1 MQLYLNETSPFSRV
15 VISTALLSH
24 TSSLTFRWV
33 DPWSSPSNLIQAN
46 PFSLIPTLELDNGQ
60 ALYESLCICQFLI
73 ESSHSQLLHQVN
85 FKKAD
90 EVSKLGTA
98 KTLMEIAF
106 RSAALARFTDNDNEL
121 IERGRSGLSA
131 ALTLLD
137 EDMKTFGLESYLTP
151 NLATLY
157 LHVALEYVQ
166 FRHAALYQATETQQI
181 DKFLQTSPFKKV
193 LELISI
199 DNLSTKPSY
208 AELES
213 KLVD

>member
-1 MQLYLNETSPFSRV
+1 MQLYLNDTSPFSRA
-15 VISTALLSH
+15 VIATALLSH
-24 TSSLTFRWV
+24 TSSLSLCWV

-46 PFSLIPTLELDNGQ
+46 PFSLIPTLELDDGQ
-60 ALYESLCICQFLI
+60 ALSESLCICQFLI
-73 ESSHSQLLHQVN
+73 ENTQSQLLHQVD

-90 EVSKLGTA
+90 EVAKLGTA

-106 RSAALARFTDNDNEL
+106 RSAALTRFTDNDNEL
-121 IERGRSGLSA
+121 IERGRVGLSA
-131 ALTLLD
+131 ALTLLN
-137 EDMKTFGLESYLTP
+137 EDMETSGLESYLAP

-166 FRHAALYQATETQQI
+166 FRHQALYQATQTKQI